1 MPQQVTTAVQNDF
14 TKGLVTEFTGL
25 NFPENACTDT
35 DNCDFTLVGDVT
47 RRLGIDF
54 EVNGNPSNI
63 SRVGQAVN
71 TYKWK
76 NVGGDGNTQL
86 IVTQVGSL
94 LYFWSVTDATIASPL
109 TDQRLISTVN
119 AALFSPGFETSLE
132 CQFTDG
138 NGYLF
143 VFHPNCHPFY
153 CTYTA
158 GTITATLIN
167 LQIRDF
173 TGIPE
178 QSVADNTR
186 PSVLT
191 AVHNYNLINQGWTQG
206 NPWNT
211 ISTSTVTVGVGAKVF
226 TVPAGLTITPGQS
239 VYVVVLQIRDGTA
252 VLAPELGNM
261 VATVSSYAGTTLT
274 LSVSSTGGSGGT
286 YSNWS
291 ITPIST
297 GYINTW
303 FTDIGN
309 YPSNADQW
317 WRFKTAAGT
326 FSPVATQANTSIG
339 SGPAPK
345 GHIITNAFIQERT
358 ALSGVIGLTDV
369 ITQSRPTN
377 GTWFQGRVWYTG
389 VSASNPASGTAPYT
403 TWTENIY
410 FSQVVDDASD
420 FGKCYQENDPT
431 SEELF
436 ELLPTDGG
444 VITIQGSGT
453 VYRLFPIQNG
463 LLVFAANGIWFITG
477 SQGIGFSASDYTIT
491 KLSSIESISCTS
503 YVDVQG
509 LPYFWNEDG
518 IYSIQPQQGGGLGVN
533 SITYTTLDTFFSEI
547 PLDSKKFARGAYD
560 PINSI
565 LRWIYRSEE
574 EENLTDR
581 YTFDRALTFNTINKS
596 FSPWTI
602 DTTSA
607 SVNGIDYINSP
618 GGSDGV
624 LSTFKYLSSTDITL
638 GFSDEHDEDYVDWA
652 SIDPVSFESFFVTG
666 YSLRGQAIRKF
677 QIQYLQ
683 MYSRTNDT
691 YGSYRIQG
699 LWDYSNT
706 GNSGRWTTLQFINI
720 PAGNYGM
727 VFRRHKI
734 RGNGYAV
741 QIKVRSNPGDP
752 FDIMGWSVVDT
763 VNAGT

>member
-358 ALSGVIGLTDV
+358 ALSGVTGLTDV